1 MISGQ
6 GTKIPQATR
15 PKKYKNKNKKAID
28 QMASLC
34 TLLTTPIGLKLF
46 LKKLLFVNGDTCALR
61 PPDLIILKP
70 SEARY
75 QRSGLGGTSLAV
87 QWLRLH
93 ASNARGAGSNPGRG
107 AKILHAT
114 WHSQE
119 NFKKKKEKKSG
130 LGKHASKGC
139 RLRWA
144 DTAISGKFQKAK
156 LEIAMHW
163 QQFM

>member
-1 MISGQ
+1 MCSSDLPAG
-6 GTKIPQATR
+6 GFPGGAVV
-15 PKKYKNKNKKAID
+15 KNMPANA
-28 QMASLC
+28 
-34 TLLTTPIGLKLF
+34 
-46 LKKLLFVNGDTCALR
+46 GDT
-61 PPDLIILKP
+61 
-70 SEARY
+70 
-75 QRSGLGGTSLAV
+75 
-87 QWLRLH
+87 
-93 ASNARGAGSNPGRG
+93 GSNPGRG